1 MHDLLVNLWE
11 RSNQGEGYL
20 RHVKSKITTIHT
32 KNWNMNVHINLLNN
46 NAINYVLYNHFTTK
60 SSDEMNK
67 RIKKIRMTNMKQS
80 KMYYIF
86 YYKQHKVTY
95 FVITDDNKYYSTI
108 EMFESEKLGVVE
120 IELKYAKIID
130 SLAMNFHYTKIDCN
144 IKHNAIAKFDERDI
158 KTYLLMLPE
167 LNDTIMS
174 YYHGDKEL
182 YYYIESYWSEID
194 KKNNLIIPKSP
205 CCNYFK

>member
-1 MHDLLVNLWE
+1 MHDPLVNLWE

-67 RIKKIRMTNMKQS
+67 RFKKIRMTNMKQS

-108 EMFESEKLGVVE
+108 EIFESEKLGVVE

-130 SLAMNFHYTKIDCN
+130 S
-144 IKHNAIAKFDERDI
+144 
-158 KTYLLMLPE
+158 
-167 LNDTIMS
+167 
-174 YYHGDKEL
+174 
-182 YYYIESYWSEID
+182 
-194 KKNNLIIPKSP
+194 
-205 CCNYFK
+205 